1 MRNESKYQKKSL
13 EFNFQLKLVKRLKA
27 EDFFFGLIFSWA
39 ILDFESGIATKSM

>member
-1 MRNESKYQKKSL
+1 MRVNIKKKRL